1 METLLLHPAILLT
14 AFVFVLVC
22 AFLAVRTRF
31 ALLFTILEGI
41 ASLFVI
47 SFLLWQAASMEELL
61 FALLVL
67 LSPSLFLR
75 WGKGGDE
82 K

>member
-1 METLLLHPAILLT
+1 MEILLQNWPILLP
-14 AFVFVLVC
+14 AFGLVLVC

-31 ALLFTILEGI
+31 ARLFTILEGI

-61 FALLVL
+61 LALLVL

-75 WGKGGDE
+75 SGKGGND